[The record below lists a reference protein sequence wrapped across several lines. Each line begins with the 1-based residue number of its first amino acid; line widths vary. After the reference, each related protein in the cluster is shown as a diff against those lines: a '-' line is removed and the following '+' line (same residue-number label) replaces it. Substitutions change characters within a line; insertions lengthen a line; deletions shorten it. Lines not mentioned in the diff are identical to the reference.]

1 MPSDKSQVW
10 LIAKALILF
19 GFVAL
24 FSYTNATSFD
34 STEITMLV
42 QIAAVLFGGAA
53 LETAMK
59 KSTGR
64 TTH

>member
-1 MPSDKSQVW
+1 MPAENSQVW

-34 STEITMLV
+34 STEVTMLV
-42 QIAAVLFGGAA
+42 QIAAVLFGGMAI
-53 LETAMK
+53 ESVMK
-59 KSTGR
+59 KTGG
-64 TTH
+64 TH